1 MEQEIIKAIIKHA
14 EGHIEKHIMNVKV
27 LLAKQVGVAEHPDL
41 LQTIE
46 NEIAIVAKYDE
57 QVEMLRK
64 YFIQSDKE

>member
-1 MEQEIIKAIIKHA
+1 MRKEIIEAVRKHA